1 MTTFYLKVRLF
12 NQTCVFELSWGQGQQ
27 LSATL
32 TYPESLT
39 AFYQEWQRVYL
50 SYYKSGLRGW
60 IEASGS
66 VTTPPIDWHAKLVQT
81 EAKLLSEFHH
91 WLRSAEL
98 FEIRA
103 TIAKSQGIG
112 GGLMAKE
119 AVSSVTPQFQ
129 TRRYRS
135 QELGA
140 GSQGSTVNVFLTCD
154 SIELERLPWEAW
166 EIGAEF
172 PMFGTIRL
180 ARTPVEIRQETVPS
194 RRKKAR
200 ILVIWGDDTGLN
212 FQGDKQAM
220 RSLSRI
226 AEIEFV
232 AWQPGVD
239 IAEFKDKVSAAI
251 ADERGWDVLFFA
263 GHSHETT
270 MTGGELA
277 IAPNASMSICEIIPQ
292 LSLAKQR
299 GLQFALFN
307 SCSGLSLASSLI
319 NLGLSQVAVMRE
331 PIHNAVAQV
340 FLFKFLQGLAEYK
353 DVYDSLLAAC
363 QHLKVEKN
371 LTYPSA
377 YLIPSL
383 FCHPDAVLFR
393 IKPSGIKETL
403 KRILP
408 TPKEAIALSALTLL
422 SLSLPVQDFLLEQ
435 RVFTQ
440 AVYRQVTR
448 QVPAAA
454 PPPVLL
460 VQIDEKSIQEAKIA
474 DPKPMDRKY
483 LASLVDKLSALNA
496 RVIGIDYLLDRPQ
509 GEKDRILARSLQS
522 SVIRQ
527 PHPTW
532 FVLASVRDDT
542 AGWLTALPE
551 IATPNWSLQGS
562 INLNHGYVG
571 LVPEGDEATQKLPFA
586 YLVALAYELNREVKT
601 STSESPQPPLLR
613 GEPQKLPQVLPPQP
627 PLLRGEP
634 QKLPQSFTPFFKA
647 TVYTH
652 LVNSPHDAALRPPSP
667 PILGGTGVQSPPEL
681 GDLGGEK
688 DLCVHGSLFKG
699 GKGGSNGINPQLNS
713 QTDFFSQLTRYLHQE
728 KRLDYRSVFSPL
740 AQLQP
745 ITNFSYEWG
754 QMWLHPIIDFS
765 IPPKQV
771 YQRIPAWQLLESKA
785 NSPQFSHL
793 QQQVVMIAAG
803 GYGEAGVFQEG
814 QDNFPLPAAVSY
826 WFQQAN
832 PPVPCRR
839 FTGGESHAYMIH
851 HYLNR
856 RLVVPIPDLWLIGVA
871 VLLGKS
877 MALAMKPRQQRIR
890 WRMLLGGTA
899 VYGLVSLQLYI
910 WGALLLPWIF
920 PSVTFWTYALPG
932 LLRKKSDASRG
943 IGSRES

>member
-1 MTTFYLKVRLF
+1 MLNVGKTTFNPQNLQPSTLKTFNLQPSKPSNLQPQTFNLKPSTSNLQPQTFKPSTLQLMTHFQLKVRRF
-12 NQTCVFELSWGQGQQ
+12 HQTCVFELYWGRGQQ

-32 TYPESLT
+32 TYPESLRT
-39 AFYQEWQRVYL
+39 FYQDWQRVYL
-50 SYYKSGLRGW
+50 SYYKTGLRGW
-60 IEASGS
+60 IEGSGS
-66 VTTPPIDWHAKLVQT
+66 ITTPPIDWHSKLVQA

-103 TIAKSQGIG
+103 TMARGQGSGIG
-112 GGLMAKE
+112 ANDRSPVQKLGG
-119 AVSSVTPQFQ
+119 TGQC
-129 TRRYRS
+129 
-135 QELGA
+135 
-140 GSQGSTVNVFLTCD
+140 STVNVFLTCD

-172 PMFGTIRL
+172 PTFGTIRL
-180 ARTPVEIRQETVPS
+180 ARTPVEIRHEAVPS

-212 FQGDKQAM
+212 FQGDKESM

-239 IAEFKDKVSAAI
+239 IAELKDKVSAAI
-251 ADERGWDVLFFA
+251 ADEGGWDVLFFA

-277 IAPNASMSICEIIPQ
+277 IAPNVSMSICEIIPQ

-307 SCSGLSLASSLI
+307 SCCGLSLANSLI

-435 RVFTQ
+435 RVLTQ

-496 RVIGIDYLLDRPQ
+496 TAIGIDYLLDRPQ

-522 SVIRQ
+522 AVLRQ

-532 FVLASVRDDT
+532 FVLASVQEDT
-542 AGWLTALPE
+542 AGWLTVLPE

-571 LVPEGDEATQKLPFA
+571 LIRQEDSDSQKLPFA
-586 YLVALAYELNREVKT
+586 YLLALAYELNREVNT
-601 STSESPQPPLLR
+601 STSEPSQPALLR
-613 GEPQKLPQVLPPQP
+613 REQEKLQQTFPSQLIA
-627 PLLRGEP
+627 RGK
-634 QKLPQSFTPFFKA
+634 QHRLTQSFTP
-647 TVYTH
+647 
-652 LVNSPHDAALRPPSP
+652 
-667 PILGGTGVQSPPEL
+667 
-681 GDLGGEK
+681 
-688 DLCVHGSLFKG
+688 LFKG

-713 QTDFFSQLTRYLHQE
+713 QTDFFSQVSRYLSQD
-728 KRLDYRSVFSPL
+728 KGLDYRSVFSPL

-745 ITNFSYEWG
+745 ITSFSYEWG

-765 IPPKQV
+765 IPPEQV
-771 YQRIPAWQLLESKA
+771 YQRLPAWQLLESNA
-785 NSPQFSHL
+785 NSPQLSHL

-832 PPVPCRR
+832 PPIPRRR

-871 VLLGKS
+871 ALLGKG
-877 MALAMKPRQQRIR
+877 MVLTMKPRQQRLR
-890 WRMLLGGTA
+890 WGMLLGGTV

-910 WGALLLPWIF
+910 FGALILPWVF

-932 LLRKKSDASRG
+932 VLRKKPDASRG